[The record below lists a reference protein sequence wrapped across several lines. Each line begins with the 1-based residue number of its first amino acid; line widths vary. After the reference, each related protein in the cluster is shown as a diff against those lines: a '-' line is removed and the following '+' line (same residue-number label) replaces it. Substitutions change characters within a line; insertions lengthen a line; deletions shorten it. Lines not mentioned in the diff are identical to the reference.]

1 MRFVAEA
8 GGESITYVVHVE
20 VERRESRVAAE
31 GPGEEHPPLW
41 PNVIAVQIEAL
52 QCHVH
57 LGPSG

>member
-1 MRFVAEA
+1 MLFMLRLSDVR
-8 GGESITYVVHVE
+8 VVLRRRDR
-20 VERRESRVAAE
+20 ERST
-31 GPGEEHPPLW
+31 PPLW